1 VTVLKLAECN
11 GLNRKWH
18 QGVTRTFIDTK
29 SDQQKVDKPH
39 EVSVMLHDK
48 IIECVTEDTVK

>member
-1 VTVLKLAECN
+1 VTVLKLAE
-11 GLNRKWH
+11 
-18 QGVTRTFIDTK
+18 IDTK